1 MSKEIDSM
9 LEDIGNVLKATETN
23 LESLSNGERIQIKD
37 LAAAVGLAT
46 AKEPKNVIN
55 FVNHFVH
62 NTTLAYVTR
71 GKNGGIIKGS
81 KPAKVVKAGKDKSA
95 SGNDNE

>member
-1 MSKEIDSM
+1 MSKEVDSM
-9 LEDIGNVLKATETN
+9 LEEIGNVLRATETN
-23 LESLSNGERIQIKD
+23 LDSLNSGERIQIKD

-46 AKEPKNVIN
+46 AKEPKHVMP

-81 KPAKVVKAGKDKSA
+81 KPAKVIKAGKKTDPT
-95 SGNDNE
+95 ETV